1 MNSVAPKKILVTGCA
16 GFIGY
21 HVAEKLL
28 SRNHTV
34 TGLDNL
40 NDYYDVNLKK
50 VRLARLQAQANF
62 IFEFADLSDRETI
75 ENIFS
80 KYQFDCVINLA
91 AQAGVRYSIQNPQIY
106 INSNIQGFLNIL
118 EGCRHSQVEHL
129 VYASSSSVYGGQTK
143 QPFNES
149 DSADHPMALYAATKK
164 ANELMAHSY
173 SSLYKLPT
181 TGLRFFTV
189 YGPWGRPDMALFL
202 FIKNILLDKPI
213 NVFNSGNMVRDFTY
227 IDDIVEGVARVV
239 DRVPMPNPK
248 WDSHHPDCATS
259 YAPYRIY
266 NIGNNNPTSLI
277 DYIRALEKAL
287 GKKAKY
293 NFLPIQAGDVL
304 STNADVTR
312 LETEFGYRPTVLVEE
327 GVRRFVEWYRDWYQ
341 ADIPKNN
348 GKKKTSVHD
357 KNSNYLP

>member
-1 MNSVAPKKILVTGCA
+1 MGRLYLYMNSVAPKKILVTGCA

-213 NVFNSGNMVRDFTY
+213 DVFNNGNMVRDFTY
-227 IDDIVEGVARVV
+227 IDDIVESVARVV
-239 DRVPMPNPK
+239 DHVATPNPK
-248 WDSHHPDCATS
+248 WDSDHPDCATS

-266 NIGNNNPTSLI
+266 NIGNNNTTSLI

-293 NFLPIQAGDVL
+293 NFLPMQAGDVP

-312 LETEFGYRPTVLVEE
+312 LETELGYRPTVLVEE

-341 ADIPKNN
+341 GRYTENK
-348 GKKKTSVHD
+348 GKEKAYH
-357 KNSNYLP
+357 Y